1 MLSAPRVLVR
11 MLVLLRQ
18 QPLGILGCSALALLL
33 SLLSLGL
40 LFGPMQ
46 AGLAKVLLRLARDGV
61 WEPQAQWSEFRWNTW
76 VAGVLFLGLFVAPTL
91 ALPVRSN
98 PSDQIVTFFYQVV
111 VALFWF
117 YAFALIADKGL
128 HWWRALRESWHM
140 VRDHGPLNHLA
151 LVLLAILGS
160 YFPTGPAPD
169 LLGLVILVLFV
180 GLSMLGQV
188 VAYLEVNRTRLE
200 PGVSLRGDS
209 RPS

>member
-1 MLSAPRVLVR
+1 
-11 MLVLLRQ
+11 MLVVLRR

-40 LFGPMQ
+40 LFGPLQ
-46 AGLAKVLLRLARDGV
+46 VGLAKVLLRLARDGV

-91 ALPVRSN
+91 ALPIRDDISG
-98 PSDQIVTFFYQVV
+98 QIAAFFYQGV

-117 YAFALIADKGL
+117 YTFTLMADTKRR
-128 HWWRALRESWHM
+128 WWEALRESWHL
-140 VRDHGPLNHLA
+140 VRDHGPWGHVA
-151 LVLLAILGS
+151 LVLLAILGG

-180 GLSMLGQV
+180 GLSTLGQV
-188 VAYLEVNRTRLE
+188 VAYLEVSRPRLQ
-200 PGVSLRGDS
+200 PGVWSRGDG
-209 RPS
+209 

>member
-33 SLLSLGL
+33 SLRKDVFASQSSSLGL

-91 ALPVRSN
+91 ALPIRDN
-98 PSDQIVTFFYQVV
+98 ISDQI
-111 VALFWF
+111 A
-117 YAFALIADKGL
+117 
-128 HWWRALRESWHM
+128 
-140 VRDHGPLNHLA
+140 
-151 LVLLAILGS
+151 
-160 YFPTGPAPD
+160 
-169 LLGLVILVLFV
+169 
-180 GLSMLGQV
+180 
-188 VAYLEVNRTRLE
+188 AYN
-200 PGVSLRGDS
+200 
-209 RPS
+209 

>member
-1 MLSAPRVLVR
+1 MLSAPRVLLR
-11 MLVLLRQ
+11 MLVVLRR
-18 QPLGILGCSALALLL
+18 QPLGILGCSALALVL
-33 SLLSLGL
+33 SFLSVGL

-46 AGLAKVLLRLARDGV
+46 AGLAKVLVRLARDGV
-61 WEPQAQWSEFRWNTW
+61 WEPQAQWSEFRWNAL

-117 YAFALIADKGL
+117 YAFALIADKEL

-169 LLGLVILVLFV
+169 ILGLVILVLFV

-209 RPS
+209 REI